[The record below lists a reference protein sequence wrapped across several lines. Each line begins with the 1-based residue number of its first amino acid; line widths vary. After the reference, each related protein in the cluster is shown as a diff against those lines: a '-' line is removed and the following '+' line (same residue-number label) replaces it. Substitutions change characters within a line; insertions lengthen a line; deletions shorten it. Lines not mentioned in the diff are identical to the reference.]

1 MDPKELL
8 ATYALNYLR
17 EKKIIGVGTGK
28 TVKKLIE
35 VLSKE
40 ENLKETVLFVASSL
54 DTEIELSKHGFK
66 VISLLSA
73 IQPEIYV
80 DSFDV
85 VTKDGIMIKGGG
97 GALLR
102 EKLLTY
108 FSKYRI
114 FIGEF
119 NKLKDSKLIDV
130 PIEVVSIGVSYVKD
144 KLEKM
149 GFAVKIRE
157 GSGKMGPII
166 SDNGNAILD
175 VSVKT
180 ENLCEFDRMIKT
192 IPSVVETGIFCK
204 ELYNKIILA
213 NEEGRIEELYAGD
226 GI

>member
-40 ENLKETVLFVASSL
+40 ENLKETVLFVASSF
-54 DTEIELSKHGFK
+54 DTEIELSKHGLK

-192 IPSVVETGIFCK
+192 IPSVIETGIFCK

>member
-8 ATYALNYLR
+8 ATYTLNYLR

-54 DTEIELSKHGFK
+54 DTEIELSKHGLK

>member
-8 ATYALNYLR
+8 ATYTLNYLR
-17 EKKIIGVGTGK
+17 GKKIIGVGTGK

-35 VLSKE
+35 VLSSE
-40 ENLKETVLFVASSL
+40 ENLKESSLFVASSI
-54 DTEIELSKHGFK
+54 DTEIELSKRGFK
-66 VISLLSA
+66 VLSLFSA

-80 DSFDV
+80 DSFDI

-102 EKLLTY
+102 EKLLAY

-114 FIGEF
+114 FIGEST
-119 NKLKDSKLIDV
+119 KLKDTKVIDI
-130 PIEVVSIGVSYVKD
+130 PIEVISVGVSYVKY

-149 GFAVKIRE
+149 GFTVKIRE

-166 SDNGNAILD
+166 SDNGNVILD

-180 ENLCEFDRMIKT
+180 ENLCEFDRMIKN
-192 IPSVVETGIFCK
+192 IPSIVETGIFCK

-213 NEEGRIEELYAGD
+213 NEQGRIEEMDAGD

>member
-8 ATYALNYLR
+8 ATYTLNYLR
-17 EKKIIGVGTGK
+17 GKKIVGIGTGK
-28 TVKKLIE
+28 TVRKLIE

-40 ENLKETVLFVASSL
+40 ENLKEGVLFVASSI
-54 DTEIELSKHGFK
+54 DTEIELSKRGFK

-119 NKLKDSKLIDV
+119 NKLKDSKLVDV
-130 PIEVVSIGVSYVKD
+130 PIEVINVGVSYVKD
-144 KLEKM
+144 KLERM
-149 GFAVKIRE
+149 GFNVRIRE

-180 ENLCEFDRMIKT
+180 EDLCEFDRMIKT
-192 IPSVVETGIFCK
+192 IPSIVETGIFCK
-204 ELYNKIILA
+204 QLYNKIILA
-213 NEEGRIEELYAGD
+213 NEEGRIEEMYAGD